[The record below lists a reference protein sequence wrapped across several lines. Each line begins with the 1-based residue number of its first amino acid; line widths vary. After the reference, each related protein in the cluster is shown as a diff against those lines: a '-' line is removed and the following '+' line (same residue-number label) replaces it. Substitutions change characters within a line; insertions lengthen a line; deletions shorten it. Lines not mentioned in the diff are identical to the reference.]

1 MCEQFITEL
10 IKRSYISN
18 TYNIGGV
25 NQMAQTPVTTTT
37 TEVDI
42 LDKVKVDK
50 KQGII
55 TFDLSPSDVVRYT
68 DLPKIIDKIYKE
80 MQETNTDV
88 IKITGRGP
96 IWLYSAV
103 VHTVAHLSKAV
114 AIFDGVNKKYVVVVS
129 HSQEYKV
136 GDTLAQ

>member
-1 MCEQFITEL
+1 
-10 IKRSYISN
+10 
-18 TYNIGGV
+18 
-25 NQMAQTPVTTTT
+25 MAQTPVTTT